1 MKKQILKRA
10 ACVVILTGIVIGAI
24 CGWKYYENE
33 QRKKQPAYFTD
44 KKITA
49 YEMRVMVD
57 FYHVKSTP
65 VYPWDLDE
73 DKWPDYSYCT
83 IEPTEDTE
91 KVVTVLNYSLANELD
106 SDYDA
111 KAIEQYKKYGFSEKN
126 PLTVAWV
133 MDNPKKAVNIMKF
146 TAGGAWQYQHLGD
159 WVYPT
164 YEKLTGETEEMSEGT
179 EDTASNEDES
189 EK

>member
-1 MKKQILKRA
+1 MKKSILKRVV
-10 ACVVILTGIVIGAI
+10 CIVILAGLVIGAI
-24 CGWKYYENE
+24 WGWKYYEDQ
-33 QRKKQPAYFTD
+33 QRKKQDAYFTD

-49 YEMRVMVD
+49 YEMGIMVD
-57 FYHVKSTP
+57 YYHVQSTP
-65 VYPWDLDE
+65 NFPWEMDE
-73 DKWPDYSYCT
+73 DKWPDYSYYT

-111 KAIEQYKKYGFSEKN
+111 KAIEQYKKYGFSEEN
-126 PLTVAWV
+126 PITVAWV
-133 MDNPKKAVNIMKF
+133 MENPKKAVNIMKF
-146 TAGGAWQYQHLGD
+146 TAGGAWQYHRLGD

>member
-10 ACVVILTGIVIGAI
+10 ACVVILTGTVIGAI

-49 YEMRVMVD
+49 YEIGIMVD
-57 FYHVKSTP
+57 YYHVKSTP
-65 VYPWDLDE
+65 CFPWDMDE
-73 DKWPDYSYCT
+73 EDWPDYSYYT

-91 KVVTVLNYSLANELD
+91 KVVRVLNYSLANELD
-106 SDYDA
+106 SYYDA
-111 KAIEQYKKYGFSEKN
+111 KAIEQYKKYGFSKEN
-126 PLTVAWV
+126 PITVDWV

-146 TAGGAWQYQHLGD
+146 MANGAWQYYRLGD

-164 YEKLTGETEEMSEGT
+164 YKKLTGETEDMSEST
-179 EDTASNEDES
+179 EDATSNEVES